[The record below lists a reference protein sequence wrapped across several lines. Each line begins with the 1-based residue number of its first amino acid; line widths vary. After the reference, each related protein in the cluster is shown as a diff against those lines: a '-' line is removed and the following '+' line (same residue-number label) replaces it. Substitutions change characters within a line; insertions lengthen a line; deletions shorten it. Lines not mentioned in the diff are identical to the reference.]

1 MALDWLG
8 LAWIGKDWQRFI
20 EKLTLDWHQIGTG
33 LVLDWL
39 ELAKNGSDDS
49 GLGQG
54 MALDWHLIGP
64 GLESDWHWIGMG
76 LALVG

>member
-1 MALDWLG
+1 M
-8 LAWIGKDWQRFI
+8 
-20 EKLTLDWHQIGTG
+20 DWHQIGTA